1 METYKIC
8 YQDGDDLL
16 ETSSIGVGQL
26 WGLMGVNADTLRL
39 LIERH
44 EIELENTRLVC
55 RAKSYM
61 DEAEEEK
68 GGKAGL
74 WETQAKQEFDDAGTE
89 ISAGD
94 LLTVLRYYTGL
105 EDPHTRSTDKPIRHD
120 LDLIETDH
128 GFEFWSQHY
137 GKVEIV
143 REV

>member
-1 METYKIC
+1 MRSAVI
-8 YQDGDDLL
+8 GNFSFGLL
-16 ETSSIGVGQL
+16 SDAKASA
-26 WGLMGVNADTLRL
+26 NAIIQIPNNEYNSELNPKL
-39 LIERH
+39 EH
-44 EIELENTRLVC
+44 EINSIRLKEQASAPDTPASGYFQVY
-55 RAKSYM
+55 AKN
-61 DEAEEEK
+61 D
-68 GGKAGL
+68 GKL
-74 WETQAKQEFDDAGTE
+74 YCKNDAGTE

-143 REV
+143 RGV